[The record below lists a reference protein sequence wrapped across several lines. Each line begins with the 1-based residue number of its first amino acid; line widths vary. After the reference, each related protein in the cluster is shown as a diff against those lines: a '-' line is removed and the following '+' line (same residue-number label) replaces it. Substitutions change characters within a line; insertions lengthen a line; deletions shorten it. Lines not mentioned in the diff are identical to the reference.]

1 MLGVIFDI
9 DSMDEGEF
17 VILFSAQRDN
27 AYRWIRLLQ
36 IARRANSKGQ
46 ILQSNGAPISA
57 RFLAAMH
64 RDPDGVEGME
74 AFLATA
80 LEVGLLVIED
90 GIYRIVDWTRWHKPK
105 SQQAEASADRQAE
118 KRASDRLRAENDK
131 LKAALEQALS
141 PKTDL
146 VTTTPVTPCH
156 NMSQGS
162 PSGHNM
168 SQVVTSPPLD
178 VTSVTTHTHTHTLTH
193 TDLENAACSVLSRES
208 NENQGLEGVQSRP
221 ALMVA
226 GVKTISSTAN
236 RLVSI
241 VQQRFPTFIPKIQEA
256 DTLVRDMLDLCKR
269 KSQWDDFFSEADF
282 ELGLDLAS
290 RHAEALEHEGK
301 GPHKLLA
308 WIRELNTRKYL
319 QAAHDWRKG
328 NEKRHAKGKP
338 PLPPPEPDLSELERR
353 R

>member
-1 MLGVIFDI
+1 MAHKRGGFVQCPLDFFRRQVVIKMSRKWERFVELWFFILTLAKEARSDGLLIIDGIPLDCELLSELHRSDVEEAFFD
-9 DSMDEGEF
+9 DLLEFQWLSKDEDG
-17 VILFSAQRDN
+17 ILSVADHSNWYLPFEDEAERKKK
-27 AYRWIRLLQ
+27 
-36 IARRANSKGQ
+36 ARAKANSKPKATRPKKSGQ
-46 ILQSNGAPISA
+46 NPENSAPV
-57 RFLAAMH
+57 
-64 RDPDGVEGME
+64 PD
-74 AFLATA
+74 
-80 LEVGLLVIED
+80 
-90 GIYRIVDWTRWHKPK
+90 
-105 SQQAEASADRQAE
+105 ASADIQGIPRLSGLEE
-118 KRASDRLRAENDK
+118 KRREEK
-131 LKAALEQALS
+131 
-141 PKTDL
+141 PI
-146 VTTTPVTPCH
+146 H
-156 NMSQGS
+156 
-162 PSGHNM
+162 
-168 SQVVTSPPLD
+168 
-178 VTSVTTHTHTHTLTH
+178 
-193 TDLENAACSVLSRES
+193 LENAACSVQSRES

-269 KSQWDDFFSEADF
+269 KSQWEDYFSEADF
-282 ELGLDLAS
+282 ELGLELAS